1 MADYT
6 QQGLYQE
13 GNSLF
18 DDIFAFGNLEVQN
31 INVVGIITAAT
42 FSGVDATSLKDTGGT
57 VKIQATTTGATHS
70 GRAVFNEV
78 ELQGKVYDSD
88 GDFGTSG
95 QVLSSDGTDIEWV
108 NAGSLSA
115 GSAAQVTVADEASDT
130 TCFPLFSTGATGN
143 LQTKSNANLTFNSS
157 TGQLN
162 STKFVGDGSGL
173 TGFTAAQIPTI
184 NQDTTGT
191 ATNAT
196 NFNVTANNS
205 TNETVFPVFV
215 DGATGN
221 QGGETDTGFTYNPST
236 GNLTSSTFTGDLT
249 GDVTGNING
258 QLTGIIQT
266 AAQTN
271 ITSVGTLSGLTVD
284 GNVILDNTSNYP
296 VSYTHLTLPTKRI
309 V

>member
-6 QQGLYQE
+6 QQGSYQE

-18 DDIFAFGNLEVQN
+18 DDIFAFGDLEVQN
-31 INVVGIITAAT
+31 INVVGIITAKT

-115 GSAAQVTVADEASDT
+115 GSAAQVSVANEGSDT

-157 TGQLN
+157 NGTL
-162 STKFVGDGSGL
+162 
-173 TGFTAAQIPTI
+173 
-184 NQDTTGT
+184 T
-191 ATNAT
+191 ATS
-196 NFNVTANNS
+196 FS
-205 TNETVFPVFV
+205 
-215 DGATGN
+215 
-221 QGGETDTGFTYNPST
+221 
-236 GNLTSSTFTGDLT
+236 GNLTGN
-249 GDVTGNING
+249 VTG
-258 QLTGIIQT
+258 TIQT
-266 AAQTN
+266 ASQTN
-271 ITSVGTLSGLTVD
+271 ITSFGT
-284 GNVILDNTSNYP
+284 
-296 VSYTHLTLPTKRI
+296 
-309 V
+309 